1 MDPQAVVFLLG
12 PTAAG
17 KTASSLQLAK
27 QLNAEIISVD
37 SALVYKHMD
46 IGTAKPSLVEQQQVP
61 HHLIDLC
68 SPVEAYSVARF
79 IEDASDSIKS
89 VQAKGKV
96 ALLTGGTMMY
106 FNALEYGIAPMPDA
120 DEQVREALTV
130 QALQIGWPA
139 MHDKL
144 KSVDPVAAAKIHPN
158 DPQRIQRAL
167 EVYELSGEPLS
178 ELQKQTQSNL
188 SVEPIKI
195 ALMPESRSWLHER
208 IERRFGL
215 MLDAGFIDEVSQLQ
229 QQYQLNSNLPS
240 MRSVGYRQ
248 ALGFLND
255 EYDHQTMCDK
265 AVAATRQLAK
275 RQMTWIRGMQN
286 LNLIAC
292 DELNTEKQV
301 STMLK
306 IADGR
311 AST

>member
-1 MDPQAVVFLLG
+1 MNPQAVVFLLG

-17 KTASSLQLAK
+17 KTASSLQLAV

-37 SALVYKHMD
+37 SALVYKHMN
-46 IGTAKPSLVEQQQVP
+46 IGTAKPSLAEQQQVP

-79 IEDASDSIKS
+79 ITDAIESIKA

-106 FNALEYGIAPMPDA
+106 FNALEHGIAPMPDA
-120 DEQVREALTV
+120 DEQVREALHTE
-130 QALQIGWPA
+130 ALQIGWPA

-144 KSVDPVAAAKIHPN
+144 KQVDPAAAAKIHPN

-167 EVYELSGEPLS
+167 EVYELAGEPLS

-188 SVEPIKI
+188 PVEPIKI

-215 MLDAGFIDEVSQLQ
+215 MLEAGFIDEVSQLQ
-229 QQYQLNSNLPS
+229 QRFELDSNLPS

-248 ALGFLND
+248 ALGFLNN

-265 AVAATRQLAK
+265 AIAATRQLAK

-286 LNLIAC
+286 LNMITC

-301 STMLK
+301 TAMLET
-306 IADGR
+306 IDER
-311 AST
+311 TTT